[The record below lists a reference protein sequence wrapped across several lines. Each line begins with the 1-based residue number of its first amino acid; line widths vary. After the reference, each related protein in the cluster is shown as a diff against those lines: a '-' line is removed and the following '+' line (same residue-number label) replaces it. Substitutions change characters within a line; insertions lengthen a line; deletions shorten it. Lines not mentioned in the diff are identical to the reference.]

1 MKRSQRAVIC
11 IFCFF
16 FQSSRHPLV
25 GRCYVVHSGPVYGWQ
40 RCRMLERLDECD
52 TCQVLLVDLAITMEF
67 PFESLYEI
75 EPEFT
80 GMCCMG
86 FRAYL
91 VDIVPPSGAPV
102 WSQESTDG
110 KANTIV
116 SKRIRVPRVI
126 FLCIPQPS
134 RTLSRANCFMGS
146 SSSSSMRRKKTT
158 YPKPR
163 K

>member
-1 MKRSQRAVIC
+1 MERFQRTALC

-16 FQSSRHPLV
+16 FQSSSRPLV

-40 RCRMLERLDECD
+40 RCRMLDRLDEYD
-52 TCQVLLVDLAITMEF
+52 TCQVVLVDLAITKKF

-110 KANTIV
+110 IANTIF
-116 SKRIRVPRVI
+116 SKGNRRPRVI
-126 FLCIPQPS
+126 FLCSPQPS
-134 RTLSRANCFMGS
+134 RALSRANCFMGS
-146 SSSSSMRRKKTT
+146 SSSMRRRKTT